1 MVSGLHTSVS
11 RCFEGFTMP
20 PSLNVIAIGDY
31 AKENDSLEALC
42 AGAGVV
48 LRWAASEREYLA
60 LVPVGPDS
68 PSMVLL
74 SAASENCLQT
84 FRSLRA
90 RHLGTGFA
98 LAGNRMSREL
108 IAQALQAGL
117 TTFVRLPVEHN
128 DVAGLIHR
136 LAAVCPINLPYANL
150 EIEDLGGEAF
160 YLAASPAMRKI
171 RDQVNTIA
179 RTDVTLLITGESG
192 VGKEVL
198 AKLLHRHSL
207 RSTRALLKVNC
218 AALPNDLLE
227 SELFGYEAGAF
238 TGAMKS
244 KPGKFEICDKGTIL
258 LDEIGEMSPQ
268 LQAKLL
274 HVLQDGEFS
283 RLGGRGNIKAD
294 VRIVAATNINITEAL
309 AEHRLRE
316 DLYYR
321 LSAFVIHI
329 PPLRERPQEIPYFLN
344 EFSNR
349 IAAANHLE
357 PVSFSSRLITA
368 STAYPWPGNVRE
380 LGNFVKRFVIIRDES
395 AALTELESKT
405 AYRSGALV
413 ENMALES
420 SADSQSGLKPAVR
433 AAKDETETQMI
444 RDALVQSQW
453 NRRIAADRLQISYKA
468 LLYKIRQYELTISA

>member
-1 MVSGLHTSVS
+1 MS
-11 RCFEGFTMP
+11 
-20 PSLNVIAIGDY
+20 PSLNVIAIGNF
-31 AKENDSLEALC
+31 AKESASLEAFN
-42 AGAGVV
+42 ASVGVE
-48 LRWAASEREYLA
+48 LRWVANEPEYHV
-60 LVPVGPDS
+60 LVSDGVAD
-68 PSMVLL
+68 PSIILL

-84 FRSLRA
+84 FRSLRV
-90 RHLGTGFA
+90 RRPGTCFA
-98 LAGNRMSREL
+98 LAGNHMSREL
-108 IAQALQAGL
+108 IAQAFQAGL

-128 DVAGLIHR
+128 EATGLINR
-136 LAAVCPINLPYANL
+136 LTALCPINLPYANL

-179 RTDVTLLITGESG
+179 RTDVALLITGESG
-192 VGKEVL
+192 VGKEVV

-207 RSTRALLKVNC
+207 RSHRALLKVNC

-283 RLGGRGNIKAD
+283 RLGGRVNSKAD
-294 VRIVAATNINITEAL
+294 VRIVAATNINISEAL
-309 AEHRLRE
+309 TEHKFRE

-357 PVSFSSRLITA
+357 PISFSSRLITA
-368 STAYPWPGNVRE
+368 STVYPWPGNVRE
-380 LGNFVKRFVIIRDES
+380 LANFVKRFVIIRDES

-405 AYRSGALV
+405 PYRNHGLV
-413 ENMALES
+413 EGIARG
-420 SADSQSGLKPAVR
+420 SAEAQSGLKPAVR
-433 AAKDETETQMI
+433 ASKDETETQMI
-444 RDALVQSQW
+444 RDALVKSQW

-468 LLYKIRQYELTISA
+468 LLYKIRQYELTVSV